1 MLASL
6 RVGQRIPPAYLSRL
20 DSDGVVQPIHSEL
33 LFSGGRLI
41 VVGAP
46 GAFTPVCAREHLP
59 SFLANAPALRAA
71 GYRRIICVTSS
82 DPFVLAAWADQID
95 PGRALEFVS
104 DGNLEFARACGLAA
118 LENGLFLGER
128 SRRYVLELD
137 NAVVQRMRVEPDLLS
152 VTCTRA
158 QDILELD

>member
-71 GYRRIICVTSS
+71 G
-82 DPFVLAAWADQID
+82 
-95 PGRALEFVS
+95 RALEFVS
-104 DGNLEFARACGLAA
+104 DGNLDFARACGLAA
-118 LENGLFLGER
+118 LENDLFLGER
-128 SRRYVLELD
+128 SRRYVLELE
-137 NAVVQRMRVEPDLLS
+137 NAVVQRMRVEQDLLS